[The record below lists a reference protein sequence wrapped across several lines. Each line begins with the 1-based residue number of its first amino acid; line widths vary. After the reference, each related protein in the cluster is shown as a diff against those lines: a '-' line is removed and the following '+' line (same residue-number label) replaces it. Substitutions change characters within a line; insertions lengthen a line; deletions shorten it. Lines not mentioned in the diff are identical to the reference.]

1 MQVTYTLGY
10 SGSHDFTISPDIPL
24 AELGV
29 MLPKSMRF
37 DSTGEGFSPG
47 QEEQG
52 MAVFVSKSIA
62 PGQQLKF
69 KVSGQGSAP
78 REAQAGG
85 GGGRSPPER
94 PRGALAT
101 PSGAPAPLCQ
111 ARWDRPGGL
120 VGAV

>member
-1 MQVTYTLGY
+1 
-10 SGSHDFTISPDIPL
+10 
-24 AELGV
+24 

-85 GGGRSPPER
+85 GSGSSQPEG
-94 PRGALAT
+94 PRGGLGT
-101 PSGAPAPLCQ
+101 PRGAPAPFSNSPWYIL
-111 ARWDRPGGL
+111 AGMLLPLAGF
-120 VGAV
+120 AVWMCWTTPP

>member
-1 MQVTYTLGY
+1 
-10 SGSHDFTISPDIPL
+10 
-24 AELGV
+24 

-85 GGGRSPPER
+85 GGGSSPPGGPGGR
-94 PRGALAT
+94 RGN
-101 PSGAPAPLCQ
+101 PSGAPAPLSNSRCDILGRQ
-111 ARWDRPGGL
+111 PPRNAGVAGWMD
-120 VGAV
+120 